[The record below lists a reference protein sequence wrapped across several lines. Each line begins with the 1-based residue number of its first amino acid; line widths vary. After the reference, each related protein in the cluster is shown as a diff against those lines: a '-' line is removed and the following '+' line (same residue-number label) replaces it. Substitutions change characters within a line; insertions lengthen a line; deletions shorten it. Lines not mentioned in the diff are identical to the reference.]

1 MENNKYRNAVKRIVI
16 TALTLT
22 VLTGCSESK
31 RVEEID
37 PGYVFTPSEKYDTLE
52 EAESAA
58 GFNLEIPESI
68 NDYYE
73 QYWNVG

>member
-16 TALTLT
+16 TALTLI

-68 NDYYE
+68 NDYC
-73 QYWNVG
+73 QLPTT